1 MRCTRLLFATLTI
14 VAVLVPARV
23 GAQCGSNASSC
34 VSCHE
39 GQQAAP
45 VLGDGRP
52 WHADHGFGDL
62 CVACH
67 GGDPAAAS
75 KDGAHGTMHPPLG
88 DVAGSCG
95 GCHAEDAD
103 ERATR
108 YRVQVATSAS
118 SVAATAAPPSSMPPP
133 PPSTGAA
140 PSASTPVDRVLLTV
154 IGLLTA
160 LLVLV
165 VVRDRHMLVRL
176 RPDTWLR
183 AKTWHA
189 YVAGAGLGLTVAAS
203 EALFGRPLA
212 ASGAFDKLGAYL
224 GRALFPTSPYY
235 RYVMRPEIGWQVW
248 LMLGVLAGAFTSA
261 KLAGVARRRWL
272 PDTGWTERFGTRRS
286 VRLLVAF
293 LGAVLVQFGADVAG
307 GCTSGL
313 AISGGAVLS
322 PAAFTFMAGMFAS
335 GIPTAWLWYGFRE
348 KR

>member
-1 MRCTRLLFATLTI
+1 
-14 VAVLVPARV
+14 
-23 GAQCGSNASSC
+23 
-34 VSCHE
+34 
-39 GQQAAP
+39 
-45 VLGDGRP
+45 
-52 WHADHGFGDL
+52 
-62 CVACH
+62 
-67 GGDPAAAS
+67 
-75 KDGAHGTMHPPLG
+75 MHPPLG

-183 AKTWHA
+183 AKTWNA